1 MNLSMS
7 TQAIIGENQKMLI
20 HGEWV
25 NATSNETVDIINP
38 ANGKVFTTTPLANET
53 DVDRAVASSR
63 KAFNQVWR
71 DLAPAKKGELIWKL
85 ADLLE
90 RDKSILMELE
100 SIDNGKPL
108 NKAEYDVNAA
118 INHFRYYAGLA
129 TKIEGR
135 QIPVSSSD
143 KVVYVK
149 KEALGVVGIIV
160 PWNFPLMMAA
170 WKLAPALAC
179 GNCCIIKPAEQTPL
193 TTIHLAKL
201 ALEAGFPPGVLN
213 VLTGT
218 GLPTGAA
225 MASHMDIDKIGFTG
239 STEVGKK
246 IMAAAAQSNL
256 KKVSLE
262 LGGKSPNII
271 FNDADLNKVFQSVL
285 WSSFYNTG
293 QECTLGSRIF
303 VQEGVFDQVL
313 DVLNDQA
320 GKLTIGN
327 GLTSPDLG
335 PMISQEQMETV
346 QRYIESGKS
355 EAELIRGGNR
365 LVGELAD
372 GYFLEPTIFAHQND
386 SIKIVKEEI
395 FGPVVAISSFKDEE
409 EIAVRANDSIYG
421 LASGIWTQ
429 DISKAHRLANA
440 IQAGTVWINGY
451 DMFDPAVP
459 FGGYK
464 QSGFGREMGQS
475 AIDLYTQEK
484 SVWIA
489 L

>member
-1 MNLSMS
+1 MELSAK
-7 TQAIIGENQKMLI
+7 TRGIIGKAQQMLVN
-20 HGEWV
+20 GEWI
-25 NATSNETVDIINP
+25 NAEGPEAIDVVNP
-38 ANGKVFTTTPLANET
+38 ANGQIITTTPIANES
-53 DVDRAVASSR
+53 DVDKAVASSR
-63 KAFNQVWR
+63 RAFNTLWK
-71 DLAPAKKGELIWKL
+71 DFAPAKRGELIWKL

-90 RDKSILMELE
+90 RDKQTLMELE

-129 TKIEGR
+129 SKIEGR
-135 QIPVSSSD
+135 QIPVSSPN
-143 KVVYVK
+143 KVVYAK
-149 KEALGVVGIIV
+149 REALGVVGIIV

-193 TTIHLAKL
+193 TTIYLGKL
-201 ALEAGFPPGVLN
+201 ALEAGFPAGVLN
-213 VLTGT
+213 VITGT
-218 GLPTGAA
+218 GLPTGQA
-225 MASHMDIDKIGFTG
+225 MSAHMDIDKIGFTG

-246 IMAAAAQSNL
+246 IMASAAQSNL

-271 FNDADLNKVFQSVL
+271 FDDADLSKVYQSVL

-303 VQEGVFDQVL
+303 VHENIIDQVIEQL
-313 DVLNDQA
+313 STQA
-320 GKLTIGN
+320 AKLSIGE

-335 PMISQEQMETV
+335 PVISAEQLETV
-346 QRYIESGKS
+346 QGYIEAGKS

-365 LVGELAD
+365 LGGDLAE
-372 GYFLEPTIFAHQND
+372 GYFLEPTIFRHQND
-386 SIKIVKEEI
+386 GIKIVKEEI
-395 FGPVVAISSFKDEE
+395 FGPVVAVSSFKTEE
-409 EIAVRANDSIYG
+409 EIVSRANDSIYG
-421 LASGIWTQ
+421 LASGVWTQ
-429 DISKAHRLANA
+429 DISKAHRMANA

-475 AIDLYTQEK
+475 AIELYTQEK